1 MKPFDFIVIG
11 GGIAGLISAYLLR
24 DFKTLLIDE
33 KGILEGASKA
43 AGAFLFPKVGF
54 NTSYTKFINDGIVEA
69 LNFYQKLGI
78 NTNKKGVLI
87 LPRDEKDIEKFKKY
101 EKEITLPFKKIDN
114 GFYFEDGGVIEVEE
128 VKEKIEVE
136 YEIKKIDTIYKEDL
150 WIVNGYKTKNIILA
164 TGVKNLIDIPY
175 IKIRPIWG
183 ERIEGESEYKELKYH
198 FHKNCSLAVINQKTK
213 IGATH
218 KRDYIGSVD
227 EKEVKTLLKK
237 ANEIL
242 EIKNFK
248 LENIIGGYRA
258 ASIDYFPIV
267 GKIIEVNKTLNLNP
281 KIIKGELPKEV
292 VYIDG
297 LYIINGMGAR
307 GFSNAYLCAKK
318 LRDYILYNRDLG
330 AIDSKRLFIK
340 WARKEGEKY
349 VKSREGY

>member
-11 GGIAGLISAYLLR
+11 GGIAGLFSAYFLR
-24 DFKTLLIDE
+24 DFKTLLIDDN
-33 KGILEGASKA
+33 GILEGASKA

-54 NTSYTKFINDGIVEA
+54 NTSYTRFINYGIVDA
-69 LNFYQKLGI
+69 LDFYQRLGI
-78 NTNKKGVLI
+78 NTHKKGVLI
-87 LPRDEKDIEKFKKY
+87 LPRDEKDIKKFKKY
-101 EKEITLPFKKIDN
+101 EKDIKLPFKKIDN
-114 GFYFEDGGVIEVEE
+114 GFYFKDAGVVDVQE
-128 VKEKIEVE
+128 VKEKIKID
-136 YEIKKIDTIYKEDL
+136 YEIKKVDTIYKEDF

-183 ERIEGESEYKELKYH
+183 ERIEGESEYKKLKYH

-218 KRDYIGSVD
+218 KRDYKGFVN
-227 EKEVKTLLKK
+227 EEEAKTLLKK

-248 LENIIGGYRA
+248 LKSIIGGYRA

-267 GKIIEVNKTLNLNP
+267 GKIIEVNKSLELNS
-281 KIIKGELPKEV
+281 KIIKGELPKEL
-292 VYIDG
+292 VYVDG

-307 GFSNAYLCAKK
+307 GFSNAYVCAKK
-318 LRDYILYNRDLG
+318 LRDYILYNKELG
-330 AIDSKRLFIK
+330 EIDSKRLFIK
-340 WARKEGEKY
+340 WARKEGERY
-349 VKSREGY
+349 VKSRQCY